1 MLKGQFPV
9 EKFASLRTP
18 FYYYDLPLLR
28 RTLDKIRE
36 CIEPYPQF
44 HVHYAVKANFN
55 GKILQ
60 EISRCGFGADCVS
73 GGEIRAALQNGFA
86 PESIVYAGVGKSD
99 EEILLALDAGIARF
113 NVESAAELEVI
124 NELALS
130 RGVVAPVSLRV
141 NPDIGAHTHAN
152 ITTGLAENKF
162 GINYEQLPGV
172 IELAD
177 SLPGVEYKG
186 LHFHIGSQILEMDDF
201 VALCNR
207 INVLAEQI
215 LRQRRGRLVPAASS
229 AAAVG
234 YSSSAVGAAGVA
246 GSGVAAG
253 VAGAAGAV
261 GSGAV
266 AGAAAGVAGAAA
278 SVLGD
283 INVGGGLGINYY
295 HPNHLDVAEFSQY
308 FETFARHLKLPE
320 GTPVHFELG
329 RSVVAPCG
337 SLISRVLYIKEG
349 TTRRFAII
357 DASMTELIR
366 PALYKAYHRVENISS
381 YEPEEVYD
389 VVGPVCESSDVFA
402 KGVSIDK
409 CHRGDF
415 IAIRSA
421 GAYGESMSS
430 QYNCR
435 PLPACFFKED

>member
-55 GKILQ
+55 GRILQ

-234 YSSSAVGAAGVA
+234 YSSSAVGAAGVS
-246 GSGVAAG
+246 GSGV
-253 VAGAAGAV
+253 
-261 GSGAV
+261 
-266 AGAAAGVAGAAA
+266 AAGVAGAAA

>member
-73 GGEIRAALQNGFA
+73 GGEIRVALQNGFA

-215 LRQRRGRLVPAASS
+215 LRQRRGRLVPAAS
-229 AAAVG
+229 
-234 YSSSAVGAAGVA
+234 GV
-246 GSGVAAG
+246 
-253 VAGAAGAV
+253 
-261 GSGAV
+261 
-266 AGAAAGVAGAAA
+266 AA